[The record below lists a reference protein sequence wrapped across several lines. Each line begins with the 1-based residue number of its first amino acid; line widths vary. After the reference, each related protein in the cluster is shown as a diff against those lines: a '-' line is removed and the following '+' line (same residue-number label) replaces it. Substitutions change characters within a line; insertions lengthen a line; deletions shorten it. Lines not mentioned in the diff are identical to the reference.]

1 METSIE
7 GILYLKSQS
16 LSNFDYYWYW
26 LLQLRLKDYWLPI
39 YGLWLLIHHRLRV
52 HHYWLGK
59 ILRLNHHLLWHI
71 SRLCQWSLFLR
82 GSNTN
87 RLIISILLEAAV
99 EGKNNREN
107 DENDATNNATNNSSN
122 HIGCLLHN
130 FRNAGVQTIVVF
142 LFCITAILRLSVL

>member
-7 GILYLKSQS
+7 IILNLKSQS
-16 LSNFDYYWYW
+16 LSNFDNYWYW
-26 LLQLRLKDYWLPI
+26 LLQLRLKHYWLAI
-39 YGLWLLIHHRLRV
+39 YGLWLLLHHRLRV

-71 SRLCQWSLFLR
+71 CRLCQWSLFLR

-87 RLIISILLEAAV
+87 RLIISILLVAAV
-99 EGKNNREN
+99 EGKDDRDN

-122 HIGCLLHN
+122 HIRCLLYRRFN
-130 FRNAGVQTIVVF
+130 RVRNADVKLRVIV
-142 LFCITAILRLSVL
+142 